1 MPTDMVVLVP
11 TRGRPESA
19 KRLEKAFELT
29 VQGATSL
36 TFVVDSSDP
45 VRNEYFKIVDK
56 AQILEISMPGPP
68 GIVHPLNRAANLS
81 LMFLNSPK
89 YLGFMGDDHLP
100 QTRGWD
106 VQIMANLNQDFP
118 SFAYGNDL
126 FQREKL
132 PTACF
137 MSSVVVDE
145 LGYMAPPELKHLYV
159 DNFWKDLGEALGAI
173 TYLDDVIIE
182 HLHFANGKSPHDE
195 TYEHANA
202 HNEAD
207 KAAYEEYLKNSFEFD
222 VELLKRYR
230 P

>member
-1 MPTDMVVLVP
+1 MVVLVP
-11 TRGRPESA
+11 TRGRPQSA

-45 VRNEYFKIVDK
+45 LRNEYFKTIEK
-56 AQILEISMPGPP
+56 AQIMEITMLGPP

-81 LMFLNSPK
+81 LMYLNSPK
-89 YLGFMGDDHLP
+89 FLGFMGDDHLP
-100 QTRGWD
+100 QTIGWD
-106 VQIMANLNQDFP
+106 VQIMANLNTDFP

-126 FQREKL
+126 YQGEKL

-137 MSSVVVDE
+137 MSSVVIEE

-159 DNFWKDLGEALGAI
+159 DNYWKDLGDALGAI

-182 HLHFANGKSPHDE
+182 HLHFTNGKSAHDD
-195 TYEHANA
+195 TYEHANRFT
-202 HNEAD
+202 EED
-207 KAAYEEYLKNSFEFD
+207 KIAYEKFLKESFQFD
-222 VELLKRYR
+222 VDLLKRFK